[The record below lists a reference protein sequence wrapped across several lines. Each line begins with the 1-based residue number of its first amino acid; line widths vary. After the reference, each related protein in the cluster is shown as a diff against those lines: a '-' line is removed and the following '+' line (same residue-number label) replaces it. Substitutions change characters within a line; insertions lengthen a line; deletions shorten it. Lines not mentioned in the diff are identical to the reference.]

1 MSNELSAEDIAD
13 VQAIIA
19 ASELRSVEYY
29 EMSGRRYDATQS
41 AEEAETGEL
50 RIVVQQRADVD
61 SFGVRLNATLTLSI
75 GEAQVS
81 VAGEYA
87 LTEEL
92 ELTTRSVQ
100 LFANEV
106 GVMTVY
112 PYLRE
117 AVATITGRVFKQPLH
132 MQMIT
137 RGDIVTEVEPRPGSA
152 TAES

>member
-1 MSNELSAEDIAD
+1 MSSELSAEDIAD

-29 EMSGRRYDATQS
+29 EMSGRRYDAIQS

-50 RIVVQQRADVD
+50 RIVVQQRADAD
-61 SFGVRLNATLTLSI
+61 SFGIRLNATLTLSA

-137 RGDIVTEVEPRPGSA
+137 RGDIVTEVEPRPEPP
-152 TAES
+152 AES

>member
-1 MSNELSAEDIAD
+1 MSTELSAEDIAD
-13 VQAIIA
+13 VQAVIA

-29 EMSGRRYDATQS
+29 EMSGRRHDAVQS

-50 RIVVQQRADVD
+50 RIVVQQRADAD
-61 SFGVRLNATLTLSI
+61 GFGVRLNATLTLSI

-87 LTEEL
+87 LTQEL
-92 ELTTRSVQ
+92 ELTTRAVQ

-106 GVMTVY
+106 GVMAVY

-132 MQMIT
+132 LQMIT
-137 RGDIVTEVEPRPGSA
+137 RGDIVTEVEPRPGPVA
-152 TAES
+152 AES